1 MDLDLPKAG
10 VEAVDEAS
18 TKIVPELEPILDSA
32 IQKLLDGLR
41 SILVGRTITI
51 TIK

>member
-1 MDLDLPKAG
+1 MDLDIPKAG

-18 TKIVPELEPILDSA
+18 KTIVPELGPILDAA
-32 IQKLLDGLR
+32 IDKLLTGLKTVF
-41 SILVGRTITI
+41 VGRTITI